1 MVEWASGHPGSYH
14 YLVVL
19 KATDEDKMSTHSEA
33 MLNEYLASAPAAA
46 VEQSPAYRKMHYGWT
61 ATSRAGGDE
70 ARLRNFEARGL
81 TRVEADAPGFVAR
94 PEAFAC
100 ANYGSVKGSWEKGD
114 CEQVR
119 VRVRVRVRA
128 RARARA
134 WARARRLSG

>member
-19 KATDEDKMSTHSEA
+19 KATDEDKMSTHTEA
-33 MLNEYLASAPAAA
+33 MLNEYLASAPPAA
-46 VEQSPAYRKMHYGWT
+46 VEQGAAYRKMHYGWT

-70 ARLRNFEARGL
+70 KKLSNFEARGL
-81 TRVEADAPGFVAR
+81 TKVEAGDAGFVAR

-100 ANYGSVKGSWEKGD
+100 ANYGSVKGAWEKGD

-119 VRVRVRVRA
+119 VRVRARVRVRVKVK
-128 RARARA
+128 R
-134 WARARRLSG
+134 